1 MEKKIEILN
10 EYLLSTQAM
19 IERIE
24 DDALDISQLDIDL
37 AKQHVRDLYD
47 AILDIERNFKADL
60 EQEIVVD
67 DDDFDVDEFVLS
79 LDEEMADT
87 FEEMEMGIPEGIEEE
102 IESENTE
109 EINED
114 VAVKAVESAESELE
128 TVEDKDI
135 QDEIEETDEVVESV
149 NVIEEEIENVEKSE
163 PKEDILPTEETK
175 EVVVSVTEE
184 LKEEVI
190 ESLSPPEEKK
200 EEIKV
205 KKKVDKIEEETQTLF
220 DFIEEKPSI
229 QDKFN
234 HLKIDDIRK
243 AIGINEKFRFIN
255 ELFKGDMNDYNDV
268 VDKLNSLNAITE
280 AEKYLLTYKIR
291 YEWDEDM
298 DAYKEFMEIV
308 ERRYL

>member
-149 NVIEEEIENVEKSE
+149 NVIDEEIENVEKSE

-184 LKEEVI
+184 LKEEVK
-190 ESLSPPEEKK
+190 EPLSPPEEKK

-205 KKKVDKIEEETQTLF
+205 KKKAVKIEEETQTLF